1 MASIDL
7 QVREYLGH
15 LRVERN
21 LSSNTQEAYR
31 RDLERY
37 VAFLAALHVRDVSD
51 VQAPHVN
58 EYQAHLLSKE
68 VGLARTSAN
77 RMLAAVRGFHAFA
90 IKEKW
95 TQHEACAGLVPAKPA
110 TRLPKALS
118 VDETFRLLDALAGS
132 ESLVDM
138 RDYALVEFLYATG
151 ARISE
156 VCGLTLDDIDTKGR
170 SVRLFGKGGKT
181 RVVPVGTTAIAAL
194 DRYLVRAR
202 PTFMVETS
210 NYVFL
215 NRKGRQLGRQSAF
228 NAVSRCAELAHIR
241 QDVSPHTL
249 RHCFATH
256 LLEGGADVRIVQE
269 LLGHASVTTTQI
281 YTLVTQQRLREVYS
295 VAHPR
300 SRR

>member
-1 MASIDL
+1 M
-7 QVREYLGH
+7 QVREYLSH

-31 RDLERY
+31 RDLDRY
-37 VAFLAALHVRDVSD
+37 AEFLLSIGIHDVADVYP
-51 VQAPHVN
+51 AHVN

-68 VGLARTSAN
+68 LGLARSSAN

-90 IKEKW
+90 LKEKW
-95 TQHEACAGLVPAKPA
+95 TDKEACSELVASKPVQ
-110 TRLPKALS
+110 RLPKALS
-118 VDETFRLLDALAGS
+118 IDETFKLLDAISTS

-138 RDYALVEFLYATG
+138 RDYAVVEFLYATG

-156 VCGLTLDDIDTKGR
+156 VCGLTLDDIDIKGR

-181 RVVPVGTTAIAAL
+181 RVVPIGTTAIAAL

-215 NRKGRQLGRQSAF
+215 NRKGKPLGRQSAF
-228 NAVSRCAELAHIR
+228 NAVARCAELAHIR
-241 QDVSPHTL
+241 QEVSPHTL

-269 LLGHASVTTTQI
+269 LLGHSSVTTTQI

-300 SRR
+300 SRRQ